1 MSNIGIQIKDYEK
14 YIITP
19 QGDVYS
25 TMHNKQRKLKPQR
38 ATQSKKGYF
47 QVRLFSPTQKK
58 GKLQYIHRL
67 IYETFVGD
75 IPEGMEIDHIDNDTS
90 NNSIDNIQLI
100 SRRGNIKKYNSKRLG
115 TDMRLKRDELIK
127 DYEELGS
134 YKAVG
139 KKWGKSDQVIHR
151 MIKNIIHYKDWNTG
165 KYSTRAYDKNVK
177 DKYTE
182 KDQRYKNRIKRKD
195 E

>member
-1 MSNIGIQIKDYEK
+1 MIKEIKDYPK
-14 YIITP
+14 YTITEE
-19 QGDVYS
+19 GDIYS
-25 TMHNKQRKLKPQR
+25 TQWNEQRKLKPQR

-67 IYETFVGD
+67 VYETFVGD

-90 NNSIDNIQLI
+90 NNHIDNIQLI
-100 SRRGNIKKYNSKRLG
+100 SRRGNIKKYNSKRYG

-151 MIKNIIHYKDWNTG
+151 IIKNIIHYKDYKTG

-182 KDQRYKNRIKRKD
+182 KDQRYKNRIINKKK
-195 E
+195 

>member
-1 MSNIGIQIKDYEK
+1 MIKEIKDYPK
-14 YIITP
+14 YTITEE
-19 QGDVYS
+19 GDIYS
-25 TMHNKQRKLKPQR
+25 TQWNEQRKLKPQR

-90 NNSIDNIQLI
+90 NNHIDNIQLI
-100 SRRGNIKKYNSKRLG
+100 SRRGNIKKYNSKRYG

-151 MIKNIIHYKDWNTG
+151 IIKNIIHYKDYKTG
-165 KYSTRAYDKNVK
+165 KYKTRPYDENVK

-182 KDQRYKNRIKRKD
+182 KDQRYKNRIINKKK
-195 E
+195 

>member
-1 MSNIGIQIKDYEK
+1 
-14 YIITP
+14 
-19 QGDVYS
+19 
-25 TMHNKQRKLKPQR
+25 
-38 ATQSKKGYF
+38 
-47 QVRLFSPTQKK
+47 
-58 GKLQYIHRL
+58 
-67 IYETFVGD
+67 
-75 IPEGMEIDHIDNDTS
+75 
-90 NNSIDNIQLI
+90 
-100 SRRGNIKKYNSKRLG
+100 
-115 TDMRLKRDELIK
+115 MRLKRDELIK